1 MKLVTKN
8 VFLSCNLGWNT
19 TQYSKAPSK
28 NSHAN
33 IYFHSRYSTLLRF
46 FLLLYVAF
54 ADLFILV
61 FSHLE
66 GILHRNLSHGTGG
79 FPKGCRTCR
88 GQFEE
93 KRKPTSSRS
102 SLLFRFASC
111 KPVIHYEL
119 LLDAE
124 RITKKG
130 PSICLWMPDGR
141 WKALQRL
148 WVLTRSIKRW
158 EENYITHGCVKPP
171 RSNIYRTF

>member
-1 MKLVTKN
+1 MYSCLAILVGIQPNIQKHQAKIHTRTYIFIH
-8 VFLSCNLGWNT
+8 VTLRYCGFSYF
-19 TQYSKAPSK
+19 YSE
-28 NSHAN
+28 
-33 IYFHSRYSTLLRF
+33 
-46 FLLLYVAF
+46 LYVAF

-93 KRKPTSSRS
+93 KRKFRKPTSSRS

-111 KPVIHYEL
+111 KPVIYYEL

-130 PSICLWMPDGR
+130 PSICLWMPDG
-141 WKALQRL
+141 KALQRL
-148 WVLTRSIKRW
+148 WVLARSIKRW

-171 RSNIYRTF
+171 RSNIYRTS